1 MIAFMASAAVIG
13 AGIISVSPPKPITP
27 MIPIVTANQIRL
39 AAAID
44 PSTILT
50 AVEELIQD
58 LAVGDIYPLQVL
70 GQEVQFAVNNVVLG
84 ADGALYG
91 VTSSVGAVVE
101 NALGTLLAP
110 IGSTT
115 VAHALYAAVNTLF
128 ENAVLPPS
136 TLWNVGNFG
145 LQPGTV
151 LHNVVTIVE
160 RVLGAALGSV
170 QALVTGLV
178 GGSAASTAATTSAA
192 VKSVNSVAA
201 VPKTGT
207 KSTLLALNP
216 TSSTTPKVTK
226 SSTSSKSDKP
236 DKSNTSTSKT
246 KGDKGSHDAKAGKH
260 ASSSGTHGHSGHG
273 SSGGHGGH

>member
-1 MIAFMASAAVIG
+1 MVAFIASAAVVS
-13 AGIISVSPPKPITP
+13 AGVISVSPSKPITP
-27 MIPIVTANQIRL
+27 TIPIVTANQIRL

-50 AVEELIQD
+50 AVEELIQE
-58 LAVGDIYPLQVL
+58 LASGDTYPLQFF
-70 GQEVQFAVNNVVLG
+70 GQEVQFAVNNVVLA

-101 NALGTLLAP
+101 NALGALLAP

-115 VAHALYAAVNTLF
+115 VAHALYAAVSTLF

-170 QALVTGLV
+170 QALVTGLA
-178 GGSAASTAATTSAA
+178 GGSAASTAA
-192 VKSVNSVAA
+192 VKSSVNSVAA

-207 KSTLLALNP
+207 KTTLLALNP
-216 TSSTTPKVTK
+216 TSSTTPAEVTK
-226 SSTSSKSDKP
+226 PHTSSKSDTS
-236 DKSNTSTSKT
+236 DKSATSTSKT
-246 KGDKGSHDAKAGKH
+246 KDDKGSHDTKAGKH

-273 SSGGHGGH
+273 SGGGHGGR